1 MKTLAT
7 LTRHALTYLAGL
19 LAAWLTLHLTGTDL
33 EAAKQA
39 AQALIEPL
47 VVLAGFVAVILVRLA
62 MPLFKNIFPDGMD
75 KETGSAGGASG
86 GKLPLGLLLLCG
98 TLAGIMGCLPACSN
112 GVPLRINLTGPDGTA
127 SYSSKGGLAVDYRT
141 PN

>member
-33 EAAKQA
+33 ESAKQA

-47 VVLAGFVAVILVRLA
+47 VVLAGFVAVVVVRLA
-62 MPLFKNIFPDGMD
+62 MPAFKNIFPDGMD
-75 KETGSAGGASG
+75 KESGGSSGASG
-86 GKLPLGLLLLCG
+86 GKLPLGLLLCG

-127 SYSSKGGLAVDYRT
+127 SYSNTGGLAVDLRSGK
-141 PN
+141 